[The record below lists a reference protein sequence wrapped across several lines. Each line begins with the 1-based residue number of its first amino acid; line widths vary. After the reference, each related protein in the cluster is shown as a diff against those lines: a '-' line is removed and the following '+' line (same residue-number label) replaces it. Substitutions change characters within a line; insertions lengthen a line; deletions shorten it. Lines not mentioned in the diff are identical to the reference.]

1 MIIRRVRF
9 APFGDTCVWSA
20 NEIVIPALCAATS
33 QCQYMVY
40 MTDSYGDGW
49 NGN

>member
-9 APFGDTCVWSA
+9 APLAILVFGALD
-20 NEIVIPALCAATS
+20 EIVIPALCAATS